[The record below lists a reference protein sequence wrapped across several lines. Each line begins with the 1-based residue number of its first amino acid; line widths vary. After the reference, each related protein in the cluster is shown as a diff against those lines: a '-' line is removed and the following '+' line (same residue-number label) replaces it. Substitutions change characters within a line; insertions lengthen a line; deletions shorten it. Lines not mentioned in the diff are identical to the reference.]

1 MEILL
6 DGILLRTLSRTHLVR
21 PAALDRDA
29 VVRGGQSCQQALA
42 AVDADHLQAFAGQA
56 AGVEVVEEALPF
68 GGALGPRQAVVDDLL
83 PAVGTQAEDYQH
95 RAGRRRRSCG

>member
-1 MEILL
+1 M
-6 DGILLRTLSRTHLVR
+6 R
-21 PAALDRDA
+21 PATLDRDA
-29 VVRGGQSCQQALA
+29 VVGGGQGRQQALA

-68 GGALGPRQAVVDDLL
+68 GGALGPGQTVVDDLL

-95 RAGRRRRSCG
+95 RALEGAGAGLAAEHHAHQDLVAVG

>member
-1 MEILL
+1 M
-6 DGILLRTLSRTHLVR
+6 R

-29 VVRGGQSCQQALA
+29 VAGGGCQQALA

-95 RAGRRRRSCG
+95 RALEGAGAGLAAEHHAHQGLVAVG